1 MSRWLV
7 SVMMVTCLAFCSAG
21 CGDAEAI
28 PSEVPDLIGQ
38 VQEGASQEDVE
49 KLLGPPDFKYE
60 DEEDGAAVWQY
71 NADGDEIYKVRFVE
85 GQVQLAGKDEG
96 GV

>member
-7 SVMMVTCLAFCSAG
+7 LVVIMTWLAVCSAG
-21 CGDAEAI
+21 CGEDEAI
-28 PSEVPDLIGQ
+28 PSTVPDWIGQ

-49 KLLGPPDFKYE
+49 KLLGPPDFKY
-60 DEEDGAAVWQY
+60 DDDEDGAVVWQY
-71 NADGDEIYKVRFVE
+71 NADGDVIYKVRFMD
-85 GQVQLAGKDEG
+85 GQVQLAGEDEG